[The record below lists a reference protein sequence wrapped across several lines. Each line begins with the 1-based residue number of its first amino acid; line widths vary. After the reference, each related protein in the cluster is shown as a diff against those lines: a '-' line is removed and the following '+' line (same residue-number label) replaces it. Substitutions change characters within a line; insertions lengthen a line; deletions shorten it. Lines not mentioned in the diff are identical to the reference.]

1 MISSLIYKLKQ
12 SKVLF
17 AIAIALLVV
26 AVFDV
31 AVIIFNVVE
40 LIVSSINPAKLV
52 SGFLTFNIIA
62 VIVNALAVICVILYI
77 LFRKR

>member
-17 AIAIALLVV
+17 TLAIALLVV

-40 LIVSSINPAKLV
+40 LIVTNINPAKLV

-62 VIVNALAVICVILYI
+62 AIVNALAVICVILYI